1 MRLCAPSATAAPA
14 KLRPQERPKPSS
26 PPVLCL
32 ELCLQVSHHDSQS
45 LAGQSHT
52 GMDVR
57 SLCSGAAVS
66 ACAGSHGGLAM
77 DRVAT
82 LSACGGSMGGGSW
95 LKPPLE
101 VHRREMR

>member
-1 MRLCAPSATAAPA
+1 
-14 KLRPQERPKPSS
+14 
-26 PPVLCL
+26 
-32 ELCLQVSHHDSQS
+32 
-45 LAGQSHT
+45 
-52 GMDVR
+52 MDVR

-95 LKPPLE
+95 LETPSEDSAPEGFVLAYGPPAARL
-101 VHRREMR
+101 RPPQS